1 MKVRAGQTPT
11 DAVWA
16 HQIKNRVMKN
26 RNPIFRI
33 CYLLPII
40 VFSLC
45 SISMRAKAQDWSH
58 FVRTA
63 GHGLQMDNISATI
76 KDAKSNY
83 LFGIEVDN
91 DIPGRY
97 ESFLDPTEK
106 LRAIKAMADSA
117 HAINNHAFVYIAG
130 LEVITA
136 NADSAQHTFFKDH
149 PDWVQRNIKGE
160 PAIFGGGDAFWITK
174 GDEDAW
180 ITPYALEWRKIYMER
195 IRQITATGIDG
206 IYIDIPY
213 WMTHFEGWENSW
225 ASFDKYTVAAFKKK
239 TGINAL
245 TQVKVGDWNDPN
257 FVSWV
262 NFRKNG
268 ISEFVADVKKN
279 MNSVNPE
286 CKLILE
292 IYPGVGEAVARVG
305 ADNYQ
310 LYKIADV
317 ITHEFNPRD
326 RSYVDGGGGNS
337 SRSDPLGWM
346 RYMIGMYTFRAMA
359 EDKPTWMLSYSW
371 NGEESI
377 NPSDAMK
384 NLFVSQVMSGTNSW
398 DASRFVMSGS
408 NDYGTRRQ
416 VYKWIKENERLI
428 YGKRE
433 PMSPVGVYFSP
444 NTRDYF
450 SESWEQSYFGT
461 LELLMLKDIEFE
473 IVTPRTLDKF
483 KGGLLIFP
491 DVKSLGEEEI
501 GQIKAISSQGKTHIV
516 LTGHTGDY
524 DNMRK
529 EEQKGRIESLIEE
542 GKKNITYI
550 KADPGTD
557 FGNFMDWGY
566 DVSMYKDN
574 DLQYQSSRSCRE
586 LEEVLDKYYLPS
598 VEIGGGRGCVSQI
611 TSVNGKP
618 TVYIANFTGLR
629 SGKNAIPIPR
639 REVSI
644 TFHNLSN
651 KGTSVNFIPFLGKS
665 IPLKGKWN
673 KNNLTVSLPSFL
685 RGAIITLS
693 D

>member
-1 MKVRAGQTPT
+1 MRNSTPLSK
-11 DAVWA
+11 
-16 HQIKNRVMKN
+16 IY
-26 RNPIFRI
+26 
-33 CYLLPII
+33 YLLTI
-40 VFSLC
+40 VIFLLC
-45 SISMRAKAQDWSH
+45 SNSIQGEAQDWSH

-63 GHGLQMDNISATI
+63 GHGLQMGSISATI
-76 KDAKSNY
+76 KDARSTHLY
-83 LFGIEVDN
+83 GIEVDN

-106 LRAIKAMADSA
+106 LQAIKAMADSA
-117 HAINNHAFVYIAG
+117 HAINNYAFVYIAG
-130 LEVITA
+130 LEIITS

-195 IRQITATGIDG
+195 IRQITETGIDG

-213 WMTHFEGWENSW
+213 WMTHFDGWENSW

-245 TQVKVGDWNDPN
+245 TQVKVGDWDDPN
-257 FVSWV
+257 FVAWV
-262 NFRKNG
+262 NFRRDG
-268 ISEFVADVKKN
+268 ISEFISEVKEN
-279 MNSVNPE
+279 MSSVNPN

-305 ADNYQ
+305 ADNYP

-371 NGEESI
+371 NGEQEI
-377 NPSDAMK
+377 VPSDAMK
-384 NLFVSQVMSGTNSW
+384 NLFVSQVMSGVNSW

-408 NDYGTRRQ
+408 NDYDTRKQ
-416 VYKWIKENERLI
+416 VYKWIKENEQLI
-428 YGKRE
+428 YSERK
-433 PMSPVGVYFSP
+433 PMSAVGVYFSP

-450 SESWEQSYFGT
+450 SDSWEQSYFGT
-461 LELLMLKDIEFE
+461 MELLMQKQVEFE

-491 DVKSLGEEEI
+491 DVRSLAGEELDR
-501 GQIKAISSQGKTHIV
+501 IKAILNQGKTHV
-516 LTGHTGDY
+516 VFTGETGAY
-524 DNMRK
+524 DEVRK
-529 EEQKGRIESLIEE
+529 KTEQNRIEPLVQ
-542 GKKNITYI
+542 GNNKNVTYL
-550 KADPGTD
+550 KEDPGTD
-557 FGNFMDWGY
+557 FGRFMDWGY
-566 DVSMYKDN
+566 DVSMYRDN
-574 DLQYQSSRSCRE
+574 ELQYQGSRSYRDMNE
-586 LEEVLDKYYLPS
+586 LLSKYYLPS
-598 VEIGGGRGCVSQI
+598 VKIAGGRGCVGQI

-618 TVYIANFTGLR
+618 TVYIANFTGLK

-639 REVSI
+639 RDVSI
-644 TFHNLSN
+644 TFCNLSD
-651 KGTSVNFIPFLGKS
+651 KSTTVNFIPFLGKS
-665 IPLKGKWN
+665 ISLKGQWHGSD
-673 KNNLTVSLPSFL
+673 LTVSLPSFL

-693 D
+693 N